1 LRVNCKVWPVQN
13 PNPVFPKGTLSWV
26 PVLKVR
32 LIHKHSPPTKWFECI
47 VDSGS
52 GVCIF
57 HADLCQSLGIRKL
70 ESGVKD
76 TLGGVI
82 PGATVPMYYHKVTI
96 QVGAE
101 RFATMAGFS
110 KQLTTA
116 GILGRRGF
124 FENFTV
130 KFDASESPPFLEV
143 ERINRA

>member
-1 LRVNCKVWPVQN
+1 MRIDCKVWPLQK
-13 PNPVFPKGTLSWV
+13 PHPAFPKETFSWV
-26 PVLKVR
+26 PVLKVK

-47 VDSGS
+47 VDFGS

-57 HADLCQSLGIRKL
+57 HADLCRSLGIRKV
-70 ESGVKD
+70 ESGIED
-76 TLGGVI
+76 TLGGVVG
-82 PGATVPMYYHKVTI
+82 GATGLMYYHPIKI
-96 QVGAE
+96 LIGSQ

-143 ERINRA
+143 ERVYRA